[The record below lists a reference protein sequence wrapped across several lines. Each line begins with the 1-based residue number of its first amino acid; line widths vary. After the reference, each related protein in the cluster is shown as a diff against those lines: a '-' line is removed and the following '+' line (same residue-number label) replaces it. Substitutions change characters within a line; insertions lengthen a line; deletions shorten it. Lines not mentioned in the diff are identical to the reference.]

1 MRTGEVYQAVAKH
14 DTGEST
20 PRGQRRGG
28 AFCLGSLKALHG
40 MGNMWPN
47 RKLLDL
53 IGIELPIIQAP
64 LAGANGSAMA
74 IAVCEAGGLGSLPC
88 AMLDAVKVRKE
99 IGVIRQH
106 TAKPINVNF
115 FCHTPAQPDPEKD
128 VAWKGQLAAYYAELG
143 LDPAV
148 AAPAA
153 SRAPFDETMCKVVED
168 LEPEVVTFHFGLP
181 APPLLD
187 RVKGSGC
194 LVLSSATTVAEARW
208 LEEKGCDAIIA
219 QGSEAGGHRG
229 MFLTDDVATQVG
241 TFALVPQVVDAVK
254 VPVIAAGGIA
264 DGRGI
269 AAAFALG
276 AAGAQIGTAYLF
288 TPEST
293 ISDLHRSALRRARDD
308 RTALTNLFSG
318 RPARSLMNR
327 VMREIGPMSDA
338 APAFP
343 TAGNALAPLKAR
355 AEAAGLS
362 DFSSLWSGQA
372 ASLGRE
378 MGAGELTRKLA
389 EDAARRLE
397 ALAFPR

>member
-1 MRTGEVYQAVAKH
+1 M
-14 DTGEST
+14 
-20 PRGQRRGG
+20 
-28 AFCLGSLKALHG
+28 GS
-40 MGNMWPN
+40 MWPN
-47 RKLLDL
+47 RELLDL

-64 LAGANGSAMA
+64 MAGANGSALA
-74 IAVCEAGGLGSLPC
+74 IAVCQAGGLGSLPC
-88 AMLDAVKVRKE
+88 AMLDAAKVRAE
-99 IGVIRQH
+99 IGIIRQH

-115 FCHTPAQPDPEKD
+115 FCHTPAQPDPERD
-128 VAWKGQLAAYYAELG
+128 AAWTGRLTAYYTELG

-148 AAPAA
+148 SAPTA
-153 SRAPFDETMCKVVED
+153 SRTPFDETMCEVVED
-168 LEPEVVTFHFGLP
+168 LKPEVVTFHFGLP

-187 RVKGSGC
+187 RVKDSGC

-219 QGSEAGGHRG
+219 QGYEAGGHRG
-229 MFLTDDVATQVG
+229 MFLTDDVARQVG

-254 VPVIAAGGIA
+254 VPVIAAGGIP

-288 TPEST
+288 TPETT
-293 ISDLHRSALRRARDD
+293 ISDLHRSALRTARDD
-308 RTALTNLFSG
+308 QTALTNLFSG
-318 RPARSLMNR
+318 RPARGLMNR
-327 VMREIGPMSDA
+327 LMREIGPMSDA

-343 TAGNALAPLKAR
+343 TAGKALAPLKAS
-355 AEAAGLS
+355 AEAVGLS

-372 ASLGRE
+372 ASLGCE

-389 EDAARRLE
+389 EDSARRLA
-397 ALAFPR
+397 ALASPG